1 MAESPVSQPIPVP
14 TRFEWDAGNRDKN
27 ELRHDVLPSEC
38 EEVFLEKPLLVD
50 SDRAHSRG
58 EARHFAL
65 GRTRTGRR
73 LFVAFTIREDRIR
86 VISARDMSRRE
97 RRIYDGEEDQA

>member
-1 MAESPVSQPIPVP
+1 MAESPNSQPIPEP
-14 TRFEWDAGNRDKN
+14 IRFDWDAGNRDKN

-38 EEVFLEKPLLVD
+38 EEVFLEKPFLVHL
-50 SDRAHSRG
+50 DRAHSRG
-58 EARHFAL
+58 EVRHFAL

-73 LFVAFTIREDRIR
+73 LFVAFTIRADRIR

-97 RRIYDGEEDQA
+97 RRIYESE